1 MKKRILSVLL
11 SIAMVVTMLPIINTT
26 VHAADPNYTFDIV
39 RKYHYPQ
46 NGSNP
51 ETIPLSAFQ
60 EGLGDWHSNYTSPE
74 TKDFI
79 AMFLVFKVDVSIPA
93 YTKVKV
99 NCQPKAE
106 ASSVNFNLSGNF
118 GLELFCFDN
127 NDEWKNLVFK
137 TGTGDD
143 RSSGASLAKSTAN
156 TFTATE
162 IALDSSQHYK
172 EFDNS
177 NGEATTGSFYYGI
190 LGYYRETGAKHQLSL
205 GWDFESI
212 SPYVDAKYIHYDAN
226 GGSGY
231 ADSVTTERSS
241 TVTLHNGEGFTKNNS
256 AFVGWYD
263 GSTSYAPGSAYTK
276 EEGAKLR
283 AQYLTYDLSDCD
295 GTVTPDI
302 REGNGF
308 AIASADNIYK
318 VGHTFQNWNTQQN
331 GGGTAYAPGDVYF
344 ANKGITLYPY
354 FEPNKYDV
362 TILSDNCTTTLNQ
375 NPATYGTKVKITAEP
390 DIGYQVDSIEVYKTA
405 DPTVTVSFAET
416 NTFNQPEYPVTVK
429 VNCSKIPYA
438 IDKYPTANGSFTV
451 SDDMAGI
458 NDVVTITP
466 IPDEGFELDTITVSR
481 TDTAELLTVTD
492 NKFTMVPAP
501 VKVAVTFKNSIYN
514 ITKLPTTNGSFT
526 IDRESTIFGDTV
538 VVNAVPDVG
547 YRVKSITAYKTGD
560 ETATIK
566 VTGSSFVMPAFPVTV
581 EVEFELTP
589 YEIFKS
595 AYISSGNLTI
605 SHTEA
610 YIGDTVSIETTAANG
625 YILDAI
631 TVYKTDDESVTVE
644 VAGGSFIMPGFAVTV
659 HATFKKIDCTISVT
673 DASNEKGSF
682 TVDKTTAQIG
692 DTVTVDIIC
701 AEGWAIRGIMVTDS
715 QGVTTFVDKTFTM
728 PASDVTVSVSYMVI
742 PTYVITI
749 PATVELG
756 GAPMTVSITNAVMEE
771 GVSLKVYL
779 ETDFTA
785 RTDEGAEKTFA
796 INAGSIQSGDVVLM
810 VEGGGTPENPKQGSA
825 RLALEWDETYQ
836 YSGNYRASLAFTI
849 KVEDAGY
856 DQTE

>member
-1 MKKRILSVLL
+1 M
-11 SIAMVVTMLPIINTT
+11 
-26 VHAADPNYTFDIV
+26 DP
-39 RKYHYPQ
+39 
-46 NGSNP
+46 
-51 ETIPLSAFQ
+51 
-60 EGLGDWHSNYTSPE
+60 
-74 TKDFI
+74 
-79 AMFLVFKVDVSIPA
+79 
-93 YTKVKV
+93 
-99 NCQPKAE
+99 
-106 ASSVNFNLSGNF
+106 
-118 GLELFCFDN
+118 
-127 NDEWKNLVFK
+127 
-137 TGTGDD
+137 
-143 RSSGASLAKSTAN
+143 
-156 TFTATE
+156 
-162 IALDSSQHYK
+162 SQHYK

-190 LGYYRETGAKHQLSL
+190 LGYYRETTLKHQLSL
-205 GWDFESI
+205 GWNFESI
-212 SPYVDAKYIHYDAN
+212 SPYVDAKYIHYDA
-226 GGSGY
+226 GSGSGN
-231 ADSVTTERSS
+231 ANSVTAERSS
-241 TVTLHNGEGFTKNNS
+241 TVTLHNGEGFTKPNS

-283 AQYLTYDLSDCD
+283 AQYLTYDLNGGS
-295 GTVTPDI
+295 GTVIPGV
-302 REGNGF
+302 RNENGV

-331 GGGTAYAPGDVYF
+331 GGGTAYAPGDVYS

-375 NPATYGTKVKITAEP
+375 NPATYGRKVKITAEP

-429 VNCSKIPYA
+429 ANCSKIPYA

-481 TDTAELLTVTD
+481 TDTNELLTVTD

-514 ITKLPTTNGSFT
+514 ITKLPTANGSFT
-526 IDRESTIFGDTV
+526 IDQESTIFGDTV
-538 VVNAVPDVG
+538 VVNAVPDAG

-560 ETATIK
+560 ETVTIE

-581 EVEFELTP
+581 AVEFELTSL
-589 YEIFKS
+589 EVFKS
-595 AYISSGNLTI
+595 TEIENGDITI
-605 SHTEA
+605 SHTQA
-610 YIGDTVSIETTAANG
+610 KLGDTVSVSPVGGEG
-625 YILDAI
+625 YTLDAI
-631 TVYKTDDESVTVE
+631 TVYKTSDPSVTVA
-644 VAGGSFIMPGFAVTV
+644 VTGNSFVMPTYPVTV
-659 HATFKKIDCTISVT
+659 HATFKKNDYTVSVAE
-673 DASNEKGSF
+673 ASNEKGSF

-692 DTVTVDIIC
+692 DTVTVDITC
-701 AEGWAIRGIMVTDS
+701 AEGWAVRGITLTNS
-715 QGVTTFVDKTFTM
+715 NGESKLVDKTFTM
-728 PASDVTVSVSYMVI
+728 PASNVTVSVSYMVI

-785 RTDEGAEKTFA
+785 RTDDGAEKTFA
-796 INAGSIQSGDVVLM
+796 INAGAVQSGDVVLM
-810 VEGGGTPENPKQGSA
+810 VEGGGTPLNPKQGSA
-825 RLALEWDETYQ
+825 QLALEWDETYQ
-836 YSGNYRASLAFTI
+836 YSGSYRATLSFTI
-849 KVEDAGY
+849 RVEDEGY
-856 DQTE
+856 NQTE